1 MVKIQWERVEAMF
14 MGVWQ
19 REGRGIHVCGRE
31 RERERE
37 RSEIANK
44 SVQVLASASLTGI
57 KYLSNHS
64 VSVTEKQP
72 V

>member
-1 MVKIQWERVEAMF
+1 MDGEDTVGASGGHVHGSLAKGGERHPCM
-14 MGVWQ
+14 
-19 REGRGIHVCGRE
+19 RKRE
-31 RERERE
+31 RERQ